1 MLQLYQEISYTPVYR
16 KMLPDADLYAGS
28 EHTSG
33 VSPVIL
39 LQRMSYYYNDDDASE
54 CPVCYRVFDNG
65 RNWRA
70 NQNSMEMHLQVKF
83 NPVSLE

>member
-1 MLQLYQEISYTPVYR
+1 
-16 KMLPDADLYAGS
+16 
-28 EHTSG
+28 
-33 VSPVIL
+33 
-39 LQRMSYYYNDDDASE
+39 MSYYYNDDDASE
-54 CPVCYRVFDNG
+54 CPVCYRVFDNV